1 MYSFIWIVFLS
12 WGIKKR
18 VNCNIEDCWDKYVY
32 VYMVKMFKYLYYM
45 CWLRIEFNLKYFCNN
60 FCCCIY

>member
-45 CWLRIEFNLKYFCNN
+45 YSSNLKSVG
-60 FCCCIY
+60 